1 MKFQLL
7 EDLKELPK
15 LKAEH
20 AALTERMA
28 GYDAL
33 EQALNA
39 SLAESKE
46 LQTKL
51 SEATSNHTA
60 LEAEKAKISADFEA
74 YKAKEGERNA
84 AYAATNIAD
93 VARKPLA
100 VNVKDEGN
108 KPDFSKLS
116 GLDRAKAA
124 HLAQNKTK

>member
-46 LQTKL
+46 LQSKL
-51 SEATSNHTA
+51 SEATSNHSA
-60 LEAEKAKISADFEA
+60 LEAEKAKISAEFEA

-84 AYAATNIAD
+84 AYAANNIAG
-93 VARKPLA
+93 VAIKPLSTVA
-100 VNVKDEGN
+100 KDTSD

-116 GLDRAKAA
+116 GLERAKAA
-124 HLAQNKTK
+124 HLAQNKLK